1 MASAVMEAIANSL
14 SDYPCLIF
22 PAQTLGAI
30 VYRWARKS
38 GAEATNYLTIWLKR
52 RFKSTREK
60 WVNQVNPL
68 PTSVSHVVIRD
79 EDEDVLEV
87 VIDSSNMV

>member
-1 MASAVMEAIANSL
+1 MASAVMEAIASSL

-22 PAQTLGAI
+22 PAQALGAV
-30 VYRWARKS
+30 VYQWAKKS
-38 GAEATNYLTIWLKR
+38 GAEATDYLTIWLKR

-68 PTSVSHVVIRD
+68 PTSVSPTVVGD

-87 VIDSSNMV
+87 VIDSSNM